1 VKGLLA
7 ATLISK
13 TVRKPFFVREPI
25 RLAAKKSF
33 FVSELIRKAAKKSF
47 FVSELIRKAAK
58 KVSFVPK
65 LTCYMVKLTAEIA
78 KLITELTYQSSRK
91 LFSPSNVRHLRPE
104 GPPLN
109 SHGRKVVDQI
119 R

>member
-1 VKGLLA
+1 MKGLLA

-13 TVRKPFFVREPI
+13 TVRKPFSVREPI
-25 RLAAKKSF
+25 RL
-33 FVSELIRKAAKKSF
+33 AAKKSF